1 MLFYYKKIFISLLH
15 MVASEILNLQDANNI
30 GKKKQ
35 VVLMKE
41 HHCTLKTTK
50 VSGRIL

>member
-1 MLFYYKKIFISLLH
+1 MKIFISLIY
-15 MVASEILNLQDANNI
+15 MVAIEILNLQDANNI

-41 HHCTLKTTK
+41 HRCTLKK
-50 VSGRIL
+50 EEYCKIGRWT